1 MKKGWQKKRIGEI
14 ATIKP
19 PKSEA
24 RERVAADAL
33 VSFLPME
40 DLGIAIKHPEPK
52 QTKRLSDVVGSYT
65 YFAEGDVLLAKIT
78 PCFENGKLG
87 IAKGLKNRIGF
98 GSSEFIV
105 IRPDSTVSN
114 EWLFHFLSREDF
126 RNEGAQRMGGAVG
139 QQRVPKEFVE
149 GYEIPVPPLAEQ
161 QRIVGVLDE
170 AFAGLATAQAH
181 AAQNLQNARALFESH
196 LQSVFTHRGKGWV
209 DATLADILAV
219 LRNGMNC
226 KQDKSGVGS
235 KISRIES
242 IWNARFD
249 ITRVGYAEIPE
260 VQKDKFLLK
269 KGDVLFSHINSAI
282 HVGKTALFD
291 LDDEVV
297 HGVNLLLMR
306 TKSFILP
313 AYLDLYLKHI
323 FSAGYWLRVC
333 KQSINQASVNQQDI
347 NRVPFR
353 YPDLERQREIVNQM
367 DALAAETQRLTR
379 LYERKQ
385 AALAAL
391 KKSLLHQAF
400 TESL

>member
-1 MKKGWQKKRIGEI
+1 MKKGWQTKRIGEI

-40 DLGIAIKHPEPK
+40 DLGIAIKYPEPK
-52 QTKRLSDVVGSYT
+52 QAKRLSDVVGSYT

-78 PCFENGKLG
+78 PCFENGKVG
-87 IAKGLKNRIGF
+87 IAKRLKNGIGF

-149 GYEIPVPPLAEQ
+149 GYEIPVPPLSEQ

-170 AFAGLATAQAH
+170 AFAGLATAEAH

-196 LQSVFTHRGKGWV
+196 LQAVFTQRGPGWV
-209 DATLADILAV
+209 DVTLADVLAV

-235 KISRIES
+235 KVSRIES

-249 ITRVGYAEIPE
+249 ITRVGYAEIPNA
-260 VQKDKFLLK
+260 QKDKFLLH

-291 LDDEVV
+291 LEDEVV

-306 TKSFILP
+306 TKPFVLP
-313 AYLDLYLKHI
+313 GYLDLYLKHI
-323 FSAGYWLRVC
+323 FSAGYWLQVC

-353 YPDLERQREIVNQM
+353 YPDLERQEEIVTQL
-367 DALAAETQRLTR
+367 DALSAETQRLAS
-379 LYERKQ
+379 LYERKR
-385 AALAAL
+385 AALEAL

-400 TESL
+400 AGEL